1 MLVKKQETNYNLID
15 LITPTGG
22 LTFERN
28 KLYFGSRY
36 CKIYTIAHY
45 PSNIEMKWLGN
56 LVSNTGAIFSINI
69 EPTDN
74 AELID
79 DLDSRIRD
87 ASGLAQI
94 SKNESSRQMREQ
106 EIHEASEII
115 NRMIQNNEV
124 VSYLTIYIL
133 VSAEEKEDLK
143 AKCKEVESEV
153 KHQKLKIRN
162 LTNYLQMSGFKAV
175 APFFTIQADLSK
187 KFKRNILT
195 SSFTGG
201 FLFNTDTFI
210 DEGGY
215 YWGVNQNGGIIIF
228 NLWQQDLM
236 RGNSNMFVVGS
247 SGSGKSMAVKHMIL
261 NEIPTTKILIIDAEN
276 EYSYLC
282 KNLNGKVI
290 ECDGIDNGGVLNPL
304 QVRINRDDETGNN
317 ALSLHFQFLET
328 FFQILFPSLTEIEFS
343 KLDLIFEKLY
353 KKFGITKSTDISK
366 LKNTDFPIL
375 EDLYYF
381 IENENKK
388 SQDEIYE
395 KLLALIRPIA
405 IGQASSIWNGYTNIE
420 VDTRV
425 TVFNTSTMQKFQ
437 IQYKRAQ
444 YYNILSYA
452 WDILSKDIR
461 ERTMLVAD
469 ECHILV
475 DPNIPQTLEYV
486 RYISK
491 MARKHNSSICVITQ
505 SIEDFLNEKIKLYG
519 QSLLSNATNKLFFKC
534 DGKDLKDIVST
545 FNLTEQEEKMLLN
558 AKVGECLFMCGI
570 RKLYMTF
577 KLFNYELEMIDSKFV
592 KGSSYD

>member
-1 MLVKKQETNYNLID
+1 ML
-15 LITPTGG
+15 
-22 LTFERN
+22 
-28 KLYFGSRY
+28 
-36 CKIYTIAHY
+36 
-45 PSNIEMKWLGN
+45 
-56 LVSNTGAIFSINI
+56 NTGAIFSINI

-94 SKNESSRQMREQ
+94 SKNESSRQIREQ
-106 EIHEASEII
+106 EVHEAREII

-133 VSAEEKEDLK
+133 VSAEEKEELK

-153 KHQKLKIRN
+153 QHQKLKIRN
-162 LTNYLQMSGFKAV
+162 LTNYFQMSGFKAV

-215 YWGVNQNGGIIIF
+215 YWGINQNGGIIIF
-228 NLWQQDLM
+228 NLWQQDVM

-276 EYSYLC
+276 EYSFLC
-282 KNLNGKVI
+282 KNLNGKII
-290 ECDGIDNGGVLNPL
+290 ECDGIENGGVLNPL
-304 QVRINRDDETGNN
+304 QVRINRDDKSGTN

-328 FFQILFPSLTEIEFS
+328 FFQILYPSLTEIEFS

-353 KKFGITKSTDISK
+353 KKFGITKDTDISK

-375 EDLYYF
+375 EDLYFF
-381 IENENKK
+381 IEKENNTNQNET
-388 SQDEIYE
+388 YE

-405 IGQASSIWNGYTNIE
+405 IGQASNIWNGYTNIE
-420 VDTRV
+420 IDTRI

-452 WDILSKDIR
+452 WDILSKDIE
-461 ERTMLVAD
+461 ERTMLIAD

-475 DPNIPQTLEYV
+475 DPNIPQTLEYI

-519 QSLLSNATNKLFFKC
+519 QSLLANATNKLFFKS

-558 AKVGECLFMCGI
+558 AKVGECLFMCGT
-570 RKLYMTF
+570 RKIYTAF
-577 KLFNYELEMIDSKFV
+577 KLFDYELGMLDSKFARINT
-592 KGSSYD
+592 YD

>member
-1 MLVKKQETNYNLID
+1 MKRQQPNYNLID

-28 KLYFGSRY
+28 KIYFGSRY

-79 DLDSRIRD
+79 SLDSRIRD
-87 ASGLAQI
+87 ASGLAEI
-94 SKNESSRQMREQ
+94 SRNESSRQMREQ
-106 EIHEASEII
+106 EIKEASEII

-133 VSAEEKEDLK
+133 VSAEEKEELK
-143 AKCKEVESEV
+143 IKCKEVESEV
-153 KHQKLKIRN
+153 QHQKLKIRN
-162 LTNYLQMSGFKAV
+162 LTNYLQLSGFKAV
-175 APFFTIQADLSK
+175 APFFTIQTDLSK

-201 FLFNTDTFI
+201 FLFNTDTFT

-228 NLWQQDLM
+228 NLWQQDVM

-247 SGSGKSMAVKHMIL
+247 SGSGKSIAVKHMIL

-282 KNLNGKVI
+282 KNLNGKII
-290 ECDGIDNGGVLNPL
+290 ECDGIENGGILNPL
-304 QVRINRDDETGNN
+304 QVRINRDDKTGNN

-328 FFQILFPSLTEIEFS
+328 FFQILYPTLTEIEFS
-343 KLDLIFEKLY
+343 KLDLIFENLY

-381 IENENKK
+381 IENENKQSK
-388 SQDEIYE
+388 NEIYE

-420 VDTRV
+420 IDTRV

-452 WDILSKDIR
+452 WDILSKNTQ
-461 ERTMLVAD
+461 EKTMLIAD

-475 DPNIPQTLEYV
+475 DPNIPQTLEYI

-519 QSLLSNATNKLFFKC
+519 QSLLANATNKLFFKS

-558 AKVGECLFMCGI
+558 AKVGECLFMCGT
-570 RKLYMTF
+570 RKIYMAF
-577 KLFNYELEMIDSKFV
+577 KLFQYELEMIESKFIKDSK
-592 KGSSYD
+592 YD

>member
-1 MLVKKQETNYNLID
+1 MKKQETNYNLID
-15 LITPTGG
+15 LITPVGG

-28 KLYFGSRY
+28 KIFFGSRY
-36 CKIYTIAHY
+36 CKVYTIVHY
-45 PSNIEMKWLGN
+45 PSNVELRWLGN
-56 LVSNTGAIFSINI
+56 LVGNTGAIFSINI

-79 DLDSRIRD
+79 SLDSRIRD

-94 SKNESSRQMREQ
+94 SKNESSRQIREH
-106 EIHEASEII
+106 EINEASEII

-133 VSAEEKEDLK
+133 VSAEDKEELK
-143 AKCKEVESEV
+143 AKCKEVENEV
-153 KHQKLKIRN
+153 QHQKLKIRN

-175 APFFTIQADLSK
+175 APFFTIQTDLSK

-201 FLFNTDTFI
+201 FLFNTETFI
-210 DEGGY
+210 DQGGY

-228 NLWQQDLM
+228 NLWQQDVM

-261 NEIPTTKILIIDAEN
+261 NELPSTKILIIDVEN

-282 KNLNGKVI
+282 KNLNGKII
-290 ECDGIDNGGVLNPL
+290 ECDGIDSGGVLNPL
-304 QVRINRDDETGNN
+304 QVRINRDDETGKN

-328 FFQILFPSLTEIEFS
+328 FFQILYPSLTEIEFS
-343 KLDLIFEKLY
+343 KLDLILEKLY
-353 KKFGITKSTDISK
+353 AKFGITKNTDITK

-381 IENENKK
+381 IENENKEN
-388 SQDEIYE
+388 QDEISE
-395 KLLALIRPIA
+395 KLLALIRPIC
-405 IGQASSIWNGYTNIE
+405 IGQASNIWNGYTNIE

-452 WDILSKDIR
+452 WDILSKDVK

-505 SIEDFLNEKIKLYG
+505 SIEDFLNDKIKLYG
-519 QSLLSNATNKLFFKC
+519 QSLLANATNKLFFKC
-534 DGKDLKDIVST
+534 DGKDLKDIVET
-545 FNLTEQEEKMLLN
+545 FNLTEQEEKMILN

-570 RKLYMTF
+570 RKLYMIF
-577 KLFNYELEMIDSKFV
+577 KLFDYELEMIDPKFA
-592 KGSSYD
+592 KGDNYV